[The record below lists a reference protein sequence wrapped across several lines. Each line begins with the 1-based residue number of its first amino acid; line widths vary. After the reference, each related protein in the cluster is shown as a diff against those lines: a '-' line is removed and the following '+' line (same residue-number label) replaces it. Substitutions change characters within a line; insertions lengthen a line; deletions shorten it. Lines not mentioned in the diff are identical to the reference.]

1 MDNGC
6 PLKPIPSRYSP
17 AKNQTMSNPRR
28 ETQMRLP
35 TKLVA
40 SSAAFLFSTGIA
52 FSADLEF
59 YFPVGVNAP
68 AVQTIQELT
77 DAWAAENPEHN
88 VKAVYAGNY
97 EETTTKAL
105 TAAKAGKPPHVA
117 VLLAIDIF
125 TLAEEDV
132 VTPVSDIANSDEEK
146 AWLDGFYEGFMR
158 DTKLDGKIY
167 SVPFQRSTPV
177 LYYNKKAF
185 AEAGL
190 DPETPPKTWDEMIEM
205 GKKLTKK
212 DANGNVV
219 QWGTRIPTLGLGGA
233 WLFGG
238 LVISNGSVLSADN
251 GIDVAIDT
259 PETLGALEFLLKLS
273 EEGVMAPG
281 GITWGDTPKAFVEQ
295 NAATIWTSTGNLAFV
310 NKNAEFDWGV
320 GFLPGGK
327 GPGAPV
333 GGGNFYIFK
342 GISEEE
348 QAAALDFIK
357 FMTSPE
363 NAAKW
368 AIATGYVAPRA
379 DTWET
384 PIMKEYA
391 ENLPQALVARDQ
403 IEFANREFATFQ
415 RGKVTQYL
423 VEAIE
428 STLGGEANAAEAL
441 AEAQKK
447 ADAVLN
453 DYK

>member
-1 MDNGC
+1 M
-6 PLKPIPSRYSP
+6 
-17 AKNQTMSNPRR
+17 
-28 ETQMRLP
+28 
-35 TKLVA
+35 KLANKILSGAAALLASTSVA
-40 SSAAFLFSTGIA
+40 LSAE
-52 FSADLEF
+52 LEF

-68 AVQTIQELT
+68 AVKTIRELT
-77 DAWAAENPEHN
+77 DAWAAKNPQHN

-97 EETTTKAL
+97 VETTTKAL

-132 VTPVSDIANSDEEK
+132 VTPISDIANSPEEK
-146 AWLDGFYEGFMR
+146 AWMDGFYEGFMR
-158 DTKLDGKIY
+158 DTRLDGKIY
-167 SVPFQRSTPV
+167 SIPFQRSTPV
-177 LYYNKKAF
+177 LYYNKDAF
-185 AEAGL
+185 VEAGL
-190 DPETPPKTWDEMIEM
+190 DPNKPPATWDEMIEM

-212 DANGNVV
+212 DANGNVT

-238 LVISNGSVLSADN
+238 LVISNGGLLSADN
-251 GIDVAIDT
+251 GIDVGIDT
-259 PETLGALEFLLKLS
+259 PETLGALEFLQRLS
-273 EEGVMAPG
+273 AEGVMAEG
-281 GITWGDTPKAFVEQ
+281 GITWGDTPKAFVEG

-333 GGGNFYIFK
+333 GGGNFYVFK
-342 GISEEE
+342 GITDEE
-348 QAAALDFIK
+348 QAAAIDFIK
-357 FMTSPE
+357 FMTAPE

-368 AIATGYVAPRA
+368 SIATGYVAPRA

-384 PIMKEYA
+384 PVMKEYA
-391 ENLPQALVARDQ
+391 ARLPQALVARDQ
-403 IEFANREFATFQ
+403 INYANREFATFQ

-428 STLGGEANAAEAL
+428 STLAGEAVAADAL
-441 AEAQKK
+441 AKAQKA
-447 ADAVLN
+447 ADAVLK